1 MQTQRCLGSNRPQT
15 GLLQSRSLNS
25 RFQPTHRRRP
35 LPPAMVFTGIVQG
48 MAEVVNVDSKD
59 NFSQLRI
66 AFPPGHVDGIKLG
79 ASVAINGTC
88 LTVTQAQGE
97 VLNFDVMMETLR
109 ATSLGGLQTG
119 SRVNFE
125 RAAKFG
131 DEVGGHNVSGHVHST
146 ARISNVEE
154 TPNNRRVTITLED
167 PKWMKY
173 ILPKG
178 YIAVDG
184 TSLTVGEVTSDSFTV
199 YLIPETLRATVLGI
213 KGVGDKV
220 NIEVETQTQ
229 AIVDTVER
237 VVAQYL
243 NKA

>member
-88 LTVTQAQGE
+88 LTVTQ
-97 VLNFDVMMETLR
+97 L
-109 ATSLGGLQTG
+109 LQQYWIL
-119 SRVNFE
+119 E
-125 RAAKFG
+125 RRNDAY
-131 DEVGGHNVSGHVHST
+131 E
-146 ARISNVEE
+146 I
-154 TPNNRRVTITLED
+154 NNRVQQRRVKVSD
-167 PKWMKY
+167 CPVK
-173 ILPKG
+173 
-178 YIAVDG
+178 
-184 TSLTVGEVTSDSFTV
+184 TVGV
-199 YLIPETLRATVLGI
+199 P
-213 KGVGDKV
+213 
-220 NIEVETQTQ
+220 
-229 AIVDTVER
+229 
-237 VVAQYL
+237 
-243 NKA
+243 